1 MYVYIV
7 YFPKFGIYKN
17 RLTPAESGRSCQVIL
32 QEGAPINNVKNEERE
47 REEESGNLVDVNGG
61 GSSLA
66 ALLVL
71 NCRCPYWTSI
81 SFSIRSHRCLWGR
94 IRNESQEK

>member
-1 MYVYIV
+1 M
-7 YFPKFGIYKN
+7 KIY
-17 RLTPAESGRSCQVIL
+17 LTLAESGRSRLLVVL
-32 QEGAPINNVKNEERE
+32 QEGAPINDVKDEERE

-71 NCRCPYWTSI
+71 NRRCSHWTSI
-81 SFSIRSHRCLWGR
+81 SFSIRSHRRLR
-94 IRNESQEK
+94 DLELKIHHNINNI